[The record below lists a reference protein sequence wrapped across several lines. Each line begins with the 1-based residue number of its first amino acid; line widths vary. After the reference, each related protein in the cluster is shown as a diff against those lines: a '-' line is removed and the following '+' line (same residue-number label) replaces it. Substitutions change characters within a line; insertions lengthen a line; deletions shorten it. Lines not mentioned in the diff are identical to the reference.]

1 MEVGGDKEGNQILDR
16 EINHQL
22 SKGTQIEGDSLFLFV
37 GVFFFM
43 IQLDL
48 FQDYEGGLSLAHQPM
63 WYTTSTK
70 ERVKIA

>member
-1 MEVGGDKEGNQILDR
+1 MVR

-37 GVFFFM
+37 GFFFVFFFM

-48 FQDYEGGLSLAHQPM
+48 FQDYEGGLSLAHQPV

-70 ERVKIA
+70 ERVKIT